1 MRSTVWYQVAYP
13 LLRVALRGCGMRH
26 AFDKVYGIP
35 RHLAKANRAAYSAEN
50 ANLVVVPE
58 RLRPAN
64 RSGELIFGF
73 GFLHIS
79 GVDTVCIYI
88 HPLCLRVRVR
98 LHERAPRYGN
108 DGNGGFGRVLGM
120 VDA

>member
-50 ANLVVVPE
+50 ADLVVVPE

-64 RSGELIFGF
+64 RFGEPMFVF
-73 GFLHIS
+73 GFLHS
-79 GVDTVCIYI
+79 CGVYTVYIYT
-88 HPLCLRVRVR
+88 HPLCLRMRIR
-98 LHERAPRYGN
+98 LHERA
-108 DGNGGFGRVLGM
+108 L
-120 VDA
+120 